1 MLLLQA
7 YASMKFTMLGCL
19 QELSVNISILVDR
32 LILGS
37 GGSGGSLLSDCF
49 CPIVLGSDNALFFFF
64 RFMSFIA
71 TCVLL

>member
-37 GGSGGSLLSDCF
+37 GGSGVSLLSDF